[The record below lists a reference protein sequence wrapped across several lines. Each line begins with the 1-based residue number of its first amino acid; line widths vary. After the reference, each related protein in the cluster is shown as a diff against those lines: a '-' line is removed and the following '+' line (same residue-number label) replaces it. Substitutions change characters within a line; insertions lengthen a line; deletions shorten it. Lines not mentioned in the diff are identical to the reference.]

1 MKKSVAAMTVAAV
14 IVAAGGVVYVSGAYD
29 SWRDGRAL
37 DGACKGL
44 VSAAEARKTLGMDRV
59 SGKAIGRPSCRVYDP
74 GDTNT
79 ELAIMVRRGEDAAES
94 IRTHPAVI
102 LTTDREQALVP
113 VGNGWPALV
122 SSGTTTEP
130 YATAYLP
137 CGKNANDDLVLSMS
151 VANANASA
159 DPQERRNGMA
169 VMVTRALKQ
178 AAKDQGCALP
188 GAKKVTAAPSVSVFG
203 NLKKAGAATGTCQG
217 VNSASYEAQPDPA
230 APVEQCFLA
239 ASNGEPTFRIASYYG
254 PYTNAPRR
262 NPFRSPDDY
271 VGTSGTNEGKSWTTA
286 SCPTGTAL
294 YTLEPVDS
302 RATAGAGE
310 RRALLSFAARSAER
324 HGCGTPVQAISK

>member
-1 MKKSVAAMTVAAV
+1 MKKSVAATTVAAV
-14 IVAAGGVVYVSGAYD
+14 IVAAGGVVYASGTYD
-29 SWRDGRAL
+29 TWRDGQAL
-37 DGACKGL
+37 DHACKGL
-44 VSAAEARKTLGMDRV
+44 ASAAEARKALGMDRV
-59 SGKAIGRPSCRVYDP
+59 SGKAIGRPGCRVYDP

-79 ELAIMVRRGEDAAES
+79 ELVIMVQRGQDAAS
-94 IRTHPAVI
+94 IRTNSTKI

-113 VGNGWPALV
+113 VSNGWPALV
-122 SSGTTTEP
+122 SSGTTTKP

-159 DPQERRNGMA
+159 NPQKRRNGMA

-188 GAKKVTAAPSVSVFG
+188 DTKKVTAAPSAGVFDK
-203 NLKKAGAATGTCQG
+203 LKKSGAATGTCQG
-217 VNSASYEAQPDPA
+217 VNSASYEAQPDPV
-230 APVEQCFLA
+230 APIEQCFLA
-239 ASNGEPTFRIASYYG
+239 TSNGEPTFRIAAYYG

-271 VGTSGTNEGKSWTTA
+271 VGTSGSNEGKSWTTA

-294 YTLEPVDS
+294 YTLEPLTS
-302 RATAGAGE
+302 HAKASASERQALITFATQ
-310 RRALLSFAARSAER
+310 SAKR
-324 HGCGTPVQAISK
+324 HSCSSPHELVNR